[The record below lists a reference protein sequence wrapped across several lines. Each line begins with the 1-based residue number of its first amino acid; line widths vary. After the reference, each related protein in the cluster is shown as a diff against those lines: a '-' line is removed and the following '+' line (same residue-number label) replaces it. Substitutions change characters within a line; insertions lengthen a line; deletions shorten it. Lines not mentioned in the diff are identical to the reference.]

1 MPFLVAQS
9 FLVRKRLQSCIQNYL
24 LYCSLRI
31 AFQSKIRLSNLVC
44 LKDIIPKEIISHLL
58 YKFTYCCYN
67 ATYYGESERQFFV
80 RASKHLGMTPLAGKW
95 VKSPKKS
102 AIFDHILLK
111 VNDAIFENLTILLKE
126 HKFKLHLK
134 EALLIKLEK
143 PELDRNN

>member
-80 RASKHLGMTPLAGKW
+80 RASKHLGMTPLAGK
-95 VKSPKKS
+95 
-102 AIFDHILLK
+102 
-111 VNDAIFENLTILLKE
+111 
-126 HKFKLHLK
+126 
-134 EALLIKLEK
+134 
-143 PELDRNN
+143 